1 MDLLKMALRLSPYLE
16 AELVADCLEIA
27 LAARSL
33 DVAASPYDA
42 TDWGLP
48 PVSPKPN
55 PNPIPNAN
63 ANANPNPN
71 PPQVCIETAEG
82 RQSYRRQQ
90 EALMRRAAPVRAAP
104 LLALTLAPTLT
115 NPTALAL
122 TPNPYPLTPNS

>member
-1 MDLLKMALRLSPYLE
+1 MALRLSPYLE

-48 PVSPKPN
+48 PVSPNPNPHPNLNPSCNPNPNRKPN
-55 PNPIPNAN
+55 PSPSPSPSP
-63 ANANPNPN
+63 NPNPN
-71 PPQVCIETAEG
+71 PNPNLNQVCIETAEG

-90 EALMRRAAPVRAAP
+90 EAYA
-104 LLALTLAPTLT
+104 
-115 NPTALAL
+115 
-122 TPNPYPLTPNS
+122 

>member
-104 LLALTLAPTLT
+104 PLALILPQ
-115 NPTALAL
+115 P
-122 TPNPYPLTPNS
+122 

>member
-48 PVSPKPN
+48 PVSPTPNSNPNPNLNPN
-55 PNPIPNAN
+55 PNPNPNPD
-63 ANANPNPN
+63 PNPN

-90 EALMRRAAPVRAAP
+90 EALMRHAAPVRAAP
-104 LLALTLAPTLT
+104 PLALILPQ
-115 NPTALAL
+115 P
-122 TPNPYPLTPNS
+122 